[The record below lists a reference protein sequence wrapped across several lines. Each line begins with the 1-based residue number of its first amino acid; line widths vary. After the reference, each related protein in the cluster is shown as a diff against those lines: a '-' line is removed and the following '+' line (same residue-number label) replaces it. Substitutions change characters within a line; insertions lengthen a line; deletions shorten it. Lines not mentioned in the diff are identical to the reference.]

1 MKKYLQTLHSSKL
14 FYGITEEEIE
24 KMLSC
29 LRGVK
34 KEYEKD
40 EFIYHQGETTSS
52 AGIILSGNIL
62 VIEEDIWGNRN
73 IISRLGAA
81 ETFGLAYSTPS
92 FPLNVSVVAD
102 TPVSILFIDM
112 KGILTVCSSACTY
125 HTRLIRNLVGELAE
139 KNLKLSEKLTHI
151 TQRSTR
157 AKLMSYLSSLA
168 QKKGKYEFDIPFSRQ
183 ELADY
188 LAVER
193 SGLSSEM
200 ARMQKEGLI
209 EYNKNHFILKMNSN
223 ELD

>member
-29 LRGVK
+29 LKGVK

-102 TPVSILFIDM
+102 TTVSILFIDM

-209 EYNKNHFILKMNSN
+209 EYNKNHFILKINSS

>member
-24 KMLSC
+24 KMLFC
-29 LRGVK
+29 LKGVK

-81 ETFGLAYSTPS
+81 ETFGLAYSTPF

-102 TPVSILFIDM
+102 TQVSILFIDM
-112 KGILTVCSSACTY
+112 KGILTVCSSACNY

-157 AKLMSYLSSLA
+157 AKLMSYLSSVA

-209 EYNKNHFILKMNSN
+209 EYTKNHFILKMNSN